1 MWRGDDVTSL
11 HVTNASR
18 VFYDVIGWL
27 TSSAMREETEDE
39 AEVMAEDEALDE
51 QAAGRLGRGLGS
63 VKAEDP
69 TA

>member
-1 MWRGDDVTSL
+1 
-11 HVTNASR
+11 
-18 VFYDVIGWL
+18 VFYDVIGWV
-27 TSSAMREETEDE
+27 TPSAMRKKTADE

-63 VKAEDP
+63 MKAEDP